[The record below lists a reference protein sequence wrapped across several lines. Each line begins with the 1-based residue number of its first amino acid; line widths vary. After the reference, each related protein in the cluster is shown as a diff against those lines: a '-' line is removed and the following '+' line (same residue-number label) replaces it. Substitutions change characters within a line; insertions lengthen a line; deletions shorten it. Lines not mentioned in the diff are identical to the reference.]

1 MLYREVLDE
10 LRERIS
16 REEYARYIENIHIDE
31 ARSNSNHLI
40 FITHNKILANWIQ
53 TKYSAIIQEIYES
66 KTDIFPKITIESQKN
81 SHTPST
87 KVQETSQTTQ
97 TEVTNSKLN
106 PAYLFDLFV
115 VGSNNQ
121 VAYNIS
127 QAICEKQ
134 GTLYNP
140 FFIYGFSGLGKTH
153 LLHAIGN
160 QALHFGKKV
169 IYVTSEEFMNDF
181 TNSLRKRTTDR
192 FRQKY
197 RECDYLLI
205 DDVQF
210 LSGKTETQE
219 EFFNTFNALH
229 SKNSQI
235 VLTADKPPKK
245 IAGLTERLISRFEWG
260 MMADIQPPELET
272 KISIIQTKCKQNN
285 IQLDTEIIHYIATNM
300 GENIR
305 EIESAITTLNG
316 YASIMNRE
324 ITLDFAKDVMKDI
337 IKEKHK
343 DITLEQIISVISK
356 ELNIKPSEIKSNKRT
371 KKIVEARRIG
381 IYLARSLTPNS
392 MPSLAQYFGMKDHTA
407 VSHNMKKIHQLLDED
422 ENFRLRVEELKNSI
436 TQSV

>member
-1 MLYREVLDE
+1 MIYRDVLEE
-10 LRERIS
+10 LRTRIS
-16 REEYARYIENIHIDE
+16 PEEYTRYIENIHIDE
-31 ARSNSNHLI
+31 GRSNSNHLI
-40 FITHNKILANWIQ
+40 FVTCNKIIANWIQ
-53 TKYSAIIQEIYES
+53 TKYSNIIQEIYES
-66 KTDIFPKITIESQKN
+66 KTDIVPKVTIESQKS
-81 SHTPST
+81 SHTSST
-87 KVQETSQTTQ
+87 QTQKTSQTEQIDT
-97 TEVTNSKLN
+97 TNSKLN
-106 PAYLFDLFV
+106 PAYLFELFV

-127 QAICEKQ
+127 QAVCEKQ

-160 QALHFGKKV
+160 QALHSGKRV

-197 RECDYLLI
+197 RECDFLLI

-285 IQLDTEIIHYIATNM
+285 IQLDQEIIHYIATNM

-337 IKEKHK
+337 IREKHK
-343 DITLEQIISVISK
+343 DITLEQIIAVIAK

-407 VSHNMKKIHQLLDED
+407 VSHNMKKINQLLDED
-422 ENFRLRVEELKNSI
+422 ENFRLKVEELKNII